1 MKHRKI
7 PPKSTL
13 QKPSIFILC
22 ACLILFWL
30 ACQTYD
36 INIDNPVDAIANAE
50 MEVYPPALTMHPLT
64 QTVSIGD
71 SVTIGAYIVD
81 HDTALAGVHARI
93 TYTPGHLELD
103 TILPGVLFTNDGIS
117 NPLLTYTAV
126 FGQIDIFV
134 WYLGSEGALA
144 YVTETGHIAEMYF
157 TAVGKT
163 NPDTVFYD
171 ISEDACELV
180 TPLYGTVEI
189 QGFRHSE
196 VIIE

>member
-13 QKPSIFILC
+13 QKPNIFILC

-30 ACQTYD
+30 SCQTYE
-36 INIDNPVDAIANAE
+36 INLDNPVDVIADSIAG
-50 MEVYPPALTMHPLT
+50 VFPPALTMHPLT
-64 QTVSIGD
+64 QTVSNGD
-71 SVTIGAYIVD
+71 SVTIGSYIIE
-81 HDTALAGVHARI
+81 HDTTLAGVHTHV
-93 TYTPGHLELD
+93 TYNAEFLQLD
-103 TILPGVLFTNDGIS
+103 TILPGVLFTNDGVS
-117 NPLLTYTAV
+117 TPLFTYTTD

-134 WYLGSEGALA
+134 WYLGAEGALG
-144 YVTETGHIAEMYF
+144 YVTETGHIAEIYF
-157 TAVGKT
+157 TAVTTGET
-163 NPDTVFYD
+163 IVEYDTTQ
-171 ISEDACELV
+171 CELV